1 MAGGKPKFPQI
12 TGGKIFH
19 EASKTKKYSNY
30 KDGIQKNILQGE
42 NRKWPILQGGKT
54 LLTLNNESWVVAC
67 PLLWFEEV
75 SM

>member
-42 NRKWPILQGGKT
+42 NRK
-54 LLTLNNESWVVAC
+54 
-67 PLLWFEEV
+67 
-75 SM
+75 